1 MGPEILHTPGH
12 VGQGVSCLLE
22 NLKGSVMSLSTT
34 ARSLLSCILVYA
46 ILASTIQSNFAPV
59 SWGQSSFCIWLLFA
73 LSKGWTAMQR
83 SDRYHLCWGWLS
95 VAAFISFVGV
105 YDTSFKVLQRFTL

>member
-1 MGPEILHTPGH
+1 MLAWI
-12 VGQGVSCLLE
+12 Q
-22 NLKGSVMSLSTT
+22 
-34 ARSLLSCILVYA
+34 SLLSCILVYA
-46 ILASTIQSNFAPV
+46 ILASSIQSNFAPL

-105 YDTSFKVLQRFTL
+105 YDTSFKVLQRLCSCY